1 MEHAST
7 DKIVDTKVKGTR
19 QQRIQLYQ
27 VVKAE
32 QLLHQGKWL
41 TRGQIQQKFP
51 HMMGELNT
59 MEAIYS

>member
-7 DKIVDTKVKGTR
+7 DNIVDTKVKGTR

-32 QLLHQGKWL
+32 RLLHQGKWL
-41 TRGQIQQKFP
+41 TRDQIQQKFP
-51 HMMGELNT
+51 HMMVAVT
-59 MEAIYS
+59 VMETIAS